1 MNTEHLFDALS
12 ASQCISVHSVH
23 TSSLSIRLQ
32 TSAVVLHSISL
43 AFRILRGVRGV
54 RNLPELLRPGRE
66 RLGWTRASSP
76 QGQDDAL
83 SPRRVEP
90 WSDV

>member
-12 ASQCISVHSVH
+12 ASQCTQCTLHHSP
-23 TSSLSIRLQ
+23 SDFRLQ
-32 TSAVVLHSISL
+32 QLFYTSISL

>member
-12 ASQCISVHSVH
+12 ASQCISVH
-23 TSSLSIRLQ
+23 TSSLYIRLQ

-90 WSDV
+90 WICDDL